1 MDLCS
6 NGLKE
11 VEKQLK
17 DKDIPFFLLAGPPQE
32 EIPKFVSEHNV
43 GALVSDFDPLRIK
56 RAWKD
61 SIASEIVIPFFEVDA
76 HNIVPCW
83 IASPKQEYAAYTFRP
98 KMDRAIPEFLEEF
111 PTIPRHFVSW
121 TENMENDWE
130 GAIKSLN
137 LSKDIPEVSWIR
149 PGEDGAAHMLAQFI
163 SRKLPSYGQDRNDP
177 LLEGQSNLSPYLH
190 FGQISAQRVA
200 LEVLRSK
207 QKAREFLDELIIR
220 RELSDNFCFYNS
232 HYDSFQGFPAWAKK
246 SLDEHRRDER
256 EHQFTLSQLERA
268 QTYDELWNASQMETV
283 RRGKMHGYMRM
294 YWAKKIL
301 EWTESPEAALNAAIY
316 LNDKYEL
323 DGRDPNGYAGIAWSV
338 GGVHDRAWREREIFG
353 KIRYMSR
360 KGVESK
366 YETKAYIQ
374 KVEIF

>member
-1 MDLCS
+1 MEMALKREVPLAVIFCLVPEFLGAAARQYGFML

-163 SRKLPSYGQDRNDP
+163 SRKLPSYGQDRNDH

-207 QKAREFLDELIIR
+207 
-220 RELSDNFCFYNS
+220 
-232 HYDSFQGFPAWAKK
+232 
-246 SLDEHRRDER
+246 
-256 EHQFTLSQLERA
+256 
-268 QTYDELWNASQMETV
+268 
-283 RRGKMHGYMRM
+283 
-294 YWAKKIL
+294 
-301 EWTESPEAALNAAIY
+301 
-316 LNDKYEL
+316 
-323 DGRDPNGYAGIAWSV
+323 
-338 GGVHDRAWREREIFG
+338 
-353 KIRYMSR
+353 
-360 KGVESK
+360 
-366 YETKAYIQ
+366 
-374 KVEIF
+374 